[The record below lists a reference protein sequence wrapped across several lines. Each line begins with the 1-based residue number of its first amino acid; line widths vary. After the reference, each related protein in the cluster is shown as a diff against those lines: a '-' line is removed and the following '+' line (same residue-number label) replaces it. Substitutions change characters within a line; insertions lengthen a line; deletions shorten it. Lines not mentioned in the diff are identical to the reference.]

1 MAGPAAGARSTS
13 ILATQSN
20 IKIATR
26 LAKLSNVLLVSARS
40 ARPLAPPGPI
50 FRFPSDLEIGAH
62 KGCAARL
69 LLLAFLLLLIPS
81 FIQFRF
87 PFLVRSNSQH
97 SFRYIPL
104 FAVFQSRIIRDPILQ
119 DAFHTHHHPGPR
131 SHLRVWFVPS
141 PLSIPLNSLLTTPKQ
156 SKSPGPTSPASAAT
170 IISTSRSRKP

>member
-26 LAKLSNVLLVSARS
+26 LAKLSNVLLVSARP
-40 ARPLAPPGPI
+40 ARPAPPWSNFLLLVLI
-50 FRFPSDLEIGAH
+50 LEIGAH

-87 PFLVRSNSQH
+87 RS
-97 SFRYIPL
+97 SFGLIHNTRSRYIPL

-119 DAFHTHHHPGPR
+119 DAFHSHHHPGLR
-131 SHLRVWFVPS
+131 SSLRLWFVPS

-156 SKSPGPTSPASAAT
+156 SKSPGPT
-170 IISTSRSRKP
+170 